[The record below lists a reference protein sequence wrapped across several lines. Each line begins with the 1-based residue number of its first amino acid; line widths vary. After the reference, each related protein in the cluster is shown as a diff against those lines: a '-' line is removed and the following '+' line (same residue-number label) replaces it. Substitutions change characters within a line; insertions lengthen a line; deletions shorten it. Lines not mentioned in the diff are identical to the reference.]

1 MNKIKTQSSTKPNP
15 LTIKVTDKA
24 ILIFVENITVEK
36 TEDGLLYSYDEYRLT
51 VPLSATLEKRVTD
64 NFDVWLAKA
73 KQVEYDNLVETV
85 RVERNRRL
93 AETDYTCLADR
104 QPSAAVIAYR
114 QALRD
119 LTRQEGFPYKFIWPE
134 I

>member
-1 MNKIKTQSSTKPNP
+1 M
-15 LTIKVTDKA
+15 TIKVTDKA

-73 KQVEYDNLVETV
+73 KQVEYDNLAETV

-119 LTRQEGFPYKFIWPE
+119 LTRQEGFPYKIIWPE

>member
-1 MNKIKTQSSTKPNP
+1 MKVQSNTRPNP

-24 ILIFVENITVEK
+24 ILIFSENITVEE
-36 TEDGLLYSYDEYRLT
+36 TEDGVLYSYDEYRLT

-64 NFDVWLAKA
+64 NFDTWLVKA
-73 KQVEYDNLVETV
+73 KQEEYDNLAETV
-85 RVERNRRL
+85 RAERNRRL
-93 AETDYTCLADR
+93 AETDYLFLAD
-104 QPSAAVIAYR
+104 QGQSDEIKAYR

-119 LTRQEGFPYKFIWPE
+119 LTKQEGFPYKIIWPE